1 MVEGDPERGGDLPKA
16 IGWSRM
22 HPWLPQLYLKTMSTS
37 VEVIVLAAV
46 SVTSAPLEGDLPHKY
61 QVYWYLL
68 IWVAA

>member
-37 VEVIVLAAV
+37 VEVIVLGAV
-46 SVTSAPLEGDLPHKY
+46 SVTSAPLEWDLHHKY
-61 QVYWYLL
+61 QVY
-68 IWVAA
+68 